1 MTVTLKN
8 ESLTVLIEDKGAQ
21 LCSVKN
27 TAGTEYIWKA
37 DPAVWNRHAP
47 LLFPVIGRLQGG
59 QYTVHGQSY
68 HISSHGFARDSVF
81 TLAEATDTR
90 AVFTLTHSEESKK
103 VYPFSFSLTVVYEL
117 VGNELK
123 KSFTVENLDESVMY
137 YELGG
142 HDGFTAPHAADQT
155 MADCAILLPG
165 YDDGFTPYGMDEACM
180 ITPKGEKLSFPGG
193 RIPLKPMTHGL
204 DTFIV
209 DSPASHTAVLVD
221 RDSKPLVTLHF
232 PGFPYLGLWTMH
244 MEDGIDTNYVCIEP
258 WSTLPDTT
266 FVGRD
271 LSQKAGIRALRPG
284 QSEQLS
290 YNTIFHI

>member
-180 ITPKGEKLSFPGG
+180 STPKGEKLSFPDG

-221 RDSKPLVTLHF
+221 RDSKPLVTLYF

-244 MEDGIDTNYVCIEP
+244 MEGGIDTNYVCIEP

>member
-68 HISSHGFARDSVF
+68 HISSHGFARDSVL

-180 ITPKGEKLSFPGG
+180 ITPKGEKLSFPDG

-221 RDSKPLVTLHF
+221 RDSKPLVTLYF

-244 MEDGIDTNYVCIEP
+244 MEGGIDTNYVCIEP

>member
-8 ESLTVLIEDKGAQ
+8 EFLTVLIEDKGAQ
-21 LCSVKN
+21 LCSVQN

-59 QYTVHGQSY
+59 EYTVHGQTY
-68 HISSHGFARDSVF
+68 HISSHGFARDSIF
-81 TLAEATDTR
+81 TVAEATDTR
-90 AVFTLTHSEESKK
+90 AVFTLTHSEDTKS
-103 VYPFSFSLTVVYEL
+103 VYPFSFLLTVVYEL
-117 VGNELK
+117 EGCELK
-123 KSFTVENLDESVMY
+123 KQFTVENLDEQVMY

-142 HDGFTAPHAADQT
+142 HDGFTAPHAPDQS
-155 MADCAILLPG
+155 MDDCAILLPG

-180 ITPKGEKLSFPGG
+180 ITPKGEKLPFPGG
-193 RIPLKPMTHGL
+193 RVPLKPMKHGL

-209 DSPASHTAVLVD
+209 DSPASAKAILVD
-221 RDSKPLVTLHF
+221 RDNKPLVTLHF

-244 MEDGIDTNYVCIEP
+244 MEGGIDTNYVCIEP

-271 LSQKAGIRALRPG
+271 LSEKAGIRALQPG
-284 QSEQLS
+284 ERQQLS
-290 YNTIFHI
+290 YTTTFHM

>member
-8 ESLTVLIEDKGAQ
+8 EFLTVLIEDKGAQ
-21 LCSVKN
+21 LCSVRN
-27 TAGTEYIWKA
+27 AAGTEYIWTA

-59 QYTVHGQSY
+59 EYTVHGRTY

-81 TLAEATDTR
+81 TVAEATDTR
-90 AVFTLTHSEESKK
+90 AVFTLTHSEETKA
-103 VYPFSFSLTVVYEL
+103 VYPFSFLLTVVYEL
-117 VGNELK
+117 DGCQLK
-123 KSFTVENLDESVMY
+123 KHFTVENLDQQVMY

-142 HDGFTAPHAADQT
+142 HDGFTAPHAPDQT
-155 MADCAILLPG
+155 MDDCAILLPG

-180 ITPKGEKLSFPGG
+180 ITPKGDKLPFPGG

-209 DSPASHTAVLVD
+209 DSPTSAKAILVD
-221 RDSKPLVTLHF
+221 RDNKPLVTLHF
-232 PGFPYLGLWTMH
+232 PDFPYLGMWTMH
-244 MEDGIDTNYVCIEP
+244 MEGGIDTNYVCIEP

-271 LSQKAGIRALRPG
+271 LSEKAGIRALQP
-284 QSEQLS
+284 SERENLS
-290 YNTIFHI
+290 YTTIFHM